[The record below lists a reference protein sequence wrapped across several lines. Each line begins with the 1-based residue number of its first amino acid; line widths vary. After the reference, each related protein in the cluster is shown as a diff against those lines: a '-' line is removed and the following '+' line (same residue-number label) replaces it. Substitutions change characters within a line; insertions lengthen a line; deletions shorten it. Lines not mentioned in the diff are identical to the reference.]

1 MSKAKKIFFTAI
13 LKDKNNITIPL
24 RSSYIM
30 TNNASVFSDA
40 LQRLTFISQGLSIDQ
55 QTLDMLCK
63 PMSTIQVNIPV
74 RMDDGST
81 QYFTGYRCQYNNV
94 LGPTKGG
101 VRFHPRVNNDEVT
114 ALALWM
120 TIKCAALDLPFGGGK
135 GGISLDP
142 KLLSN
147 MELERLSRGYIR
159 SLADVVG
166 PEQDILAP
174 DVYTNARIMGWMEHE
189 YHIIK
194 SKKLLGAVTGKPLP
208 LGGII
213 GRDSATG
220 YGAALCVFKLAEK
233 QNLIPQKTTIAIQ
246 GFGNGGYHCAKHL
259 QEAGFNI
266 VAISDSKGGIYRQQ
280 GFDIES
286 VFQHKQATN
295 SLAGVYCSGS
305 VCQSIDSEGISNSQL
320 LELDVDVLIPA
331 ALEGVITSENASSI
345 RASNIVELA
354 NGPITHEAE
363 KILNERHITIV
374 PDVLANAGG
383 VTVSYFEWVQN
394 RQAYSWS
401 KEQVKERLQQRIN
414 LAFEQMWV
422 LAQEQ
427 DYSLRHGI
435 YDLALERI
443 NQAILCQGNQ
453 AYFIQSKD
461 T

>member
-1 MSKAKKIFFTAI
+1 MA
-13 LKDKNNITIPL
+13 NND
-24 RSSYIM
+24 
-30 TNNASVFSDA
+30 SVFSDA
-40 LQRLTFISQGLSIDQ
+40 LQRLTFISKGLSIDQ

-74 RMDDGST
+74 RMDNGST

-101 VRFHPRVNNDEVT
+101 VRFHPKVNSDEIM

-120 TIKCAALDLPFGGGK
+120 TIKCAAVNLPFGGGK
-135 GGISLDP
+135 GGICLDP

-147 MELERLSRGYIR
+147 MELERLTRGYIR
-159 SLADVVG
+159 SLAEVVG

-208 LGGII
+208 LGGIV

-233 QNLIPQKTTIAIQ
+233 QKLTPNKTTIAIQ
-246 GFGNGGYHCAKHL
+246 GFGNGGYYCAKFL
-259 QEAGFNI
+259 QEMGFNI
-266 VAISDSKGGIYRQQ
+266 VAISDSKGGIYHPQ
-280 GFDIES
+280 GFDIDS
-286 VFQHKQATN
+286 VYQHKQATD

-305 VCQSIDSEGISNSQL
+305 VCQAIDSEEISNTQL
-320 LELDVDVLIPA
+320 LKLNVDVLIPA
-331 ALEGVITSENASSI
+331 ALEGVITSKNACDI
-345 RASNIVELA
+345 KAANIVELA
-354 NGPITHEAE
+354 NGPISHEAE
-363 KILNERHITIV
+363 ILLNKRNITIV

-394 RQAYSWS
+394 RQAFNWS
-401 KEQVKERLQQRIN
+401 EEQVNQRLQQRIN
-414 LAFEQMWV
+414 FAFEQMWA
-422 LAQEQ
+422 LAQEYN
-427 DYSLRHGI
+427 YSLRHGI
-435 YDLALERI
+435 YALALERI